1 MKNFFITVFHFSE
14 KNAQS
19 YSDMLLCMFKGT
31 GVTLSIFFLTLL
43 FAIPLALFIAF
54 GKMSKNKIVSSF
66 SNILLS
72 VIRGTPLMLQ
82 LLIVYFLPMQV
93 AKFVFHSQIIWD
105 SYTAS
110 IVAFSINYACYFA
123 EIYRGGIQ
131 SIAKGQYEACKVLG
145 YSQNKAF
152 FRIILP
158 QVVKRII
165 PAMGNEVIT
174 LVKDTSLVTILSVP
188 ALMFYAKS
196 NSNRLVSFMPL
207 LIAGVFYF
215 FMNWLVSVLFTK
227 IEKKLLYYS

>member
-1 MKNFFITVFHFSE
+1 
-14 KNAQS
+14 
-19 YSDMLLCMFKGT
+19 
-31 GVTLSIFFLTLL
+31 
-43 FAIPLALFIAF
+43 
-54 GKMSKNKIVSSF
+54 MSKNKILSSL

-82 LLIVYFLPMQV
+82 LLIVYFLPMQI

-105 SYTAS
+105 SFTAS

-131 SIAKGQYEACKVLG
+131 SVSKGQYEACKVLG
-145 YSQNKAF
+145 YTQNKAF

-158 QVVKRII
+158 QVIKRII

-188 ALMFYAKS
+188 ELMFYAKS
-196 NSNRLVSFMPL
+196 NSNRLVSFTPL

-215 FMNWLVSVLFTK
+215 LMNWLVSVLFKK
-227 IEKKLLYYS
+227 IEKKLSYYS

>member
-1 MKNFFITVFHFSE
+1 
-14 KNAQS
+14 
-19 YSDMLLCMFKGT
+19 
-31 GVTLSIFFLTLL
+31 
-43 FAIPLALFIAF
+43 
-54 GKMSKNKIVSSF
+54 
-66 SNILLS
+66 
-72 VIRGTPLMLQ
+72 MLQ
-82 LLIVYFLPMQV
+82 LIVFYFGPYYLFNFSWNRFT
-93 AKFVFHSQIIWD
+93 AAIIAL
-105 SYTAS
+105 S
-110 IVAFSINYACYFA
+110 VNYACYFA

-188 ALMFYAKS
+188 ELMFYAKS

-215 FMNWLVSVLFTK
+215 FMNWLVSVLFKK
-227 IEKKLLYYS
+227 IEKKLSYYS